1 MPSELGHVTAV
12 VVAAATEDVVL
23 VVVVVVVDVVVDE
36 VAAAIGV
43 QADEFA
49 AMLSATVVRLK

>member
-1 MPSELGHVTAV
+1 MTAV
-12 VVAAATEDVVL
+12 VVAATIDDVVL
-23 VVVVVVVDVVVDE
+23 VVAADDD